1 MSEYRITKEEA
12 GMLVSW
18 YGKNRRDLPWRNTG
32 NPYHIWL
39 SEIMLQ
45 QTRVEAVKQR
55 FVQFLDELP
64 DIASL
69 AKVSDERLMKL
80 WEGMGYYSRARNL
93 KKCAQVLVN
102 AYDGKLPEDPVLLVK
117 LPGIGSYTAGAIA
130 AQAYGSPVPAV
141 DGNVLRVLARR
152 FGSDHDIR
160 KDETKKEA
168 QEFIAGFYA
177 KEGRELSSDPSFV
190 SAFTQGLMELGAI
203 VCVPN
208 GAPHCDAC
216 PWHAYCKAHLE
227 NTTDV
232 IPYRSPLK
240 ERRIVHR
247 TIFIIRDGDR
257 FFLQKR
263 PDKGLLAGLYEFPG
277 IDEWLDERQAVSLVE
292 QQGWHV
298 LHMHRLPE
306 AKHVFTHLEWQMKA
320 YELQVDGILA
330 EERKDVLLLTKKE
343 LQSFAVP
350 SAFKAYKQYY
360 ELNA

>member
-1 MSEYRITKEEA
+1 MHEYRITEEEA
-12 GMLVSW
+12 EKLVSW
-18 YGKNRRDLPWRNTG
+18 YKGNKRDLPWRNTG

-45 QTRVEAVKQR
+45 QTRVEAVRER
-55 FVQFLDELP
+55 FVQFLRELP
-64 DIASL
+64 DIPSL
-69 AKVSDERLMKL
+69 ASVSDDQLMKL

-93 KKCAQVLVN
+93 KKCAQVLVME
-102 AYDGKLPEDPVLLVK
+102 YDGRLPEDPSLLVK

-130 AQAYGSPVPAV
+130 AQAYGNPVPAV
-141 DGNVLRVLARR
+141 DGNVLRVLARLFNCDR
-152 FGSDHDIR
+152 DIR

-168 QEFIAGFYA
+168 QAVIEDFYA
-177 KEGRELSSDPSFV
+177 EEGKTLAEDPSFV

-216 PWHAYCKAHLE
+216 PWCASCKAHLE
-227 NTTDV
+227 NTTDM

-240 ERRIVHR
+240 ERKLVQR
-247 TIFIIRDGDR
+247 TIFIIRDGSR

-277 IDEWLDERQAVSLVE
+277 VDKWLDEKQAVAFAE
-292 QQGWHV
+292 KQGWHV
-298 LHMHRLPE
+298 LHVHRLPD
-306 AKHVFTHLEWQMKA
+306 ARHVFTHLEWQMKA

-330 EERKDVLLLTKKE
+330 DERNDVLLLTKKE